1 MNGCMEIAKA
11 QISILMAVYEPR
23 MDWLRQQLVSLNE
36 QTYPNLRLYVRDD
49 CSPTV
54 PYEQIQ
60 ACVREC
66 ITRFPCT
73 IARNE
78 ENLGSNSTFE
88 RLTGEAEGDLFA
100 YCDQDDVW
108 LPEKL
113 TVLQEA
119 MEREQALVVCSDMYI
134 IDGEGRQV
142 ADSITKVR
150 RHHVFRSGT
159 DLARGLLT
167 SNFAAGCTM
176 LVRAESAKQAIPFC
190 PYMVHDHYITLFC
203 AARGMVYSS
212 QEKTIRY
219 RIHGGNQTGL
229 VVGVADKASYGKERI
244 EPMLARMQWLKDNF
258 ACGAELE
265 AAICDALLW
274 AQARDRNWHHRGGSR
289 TVWKYRKFSPLSSMG
304 EIFLKY
310 APDGLFAKVMQ
321 WARGNRI

>member
-1 MNGCMEIAKA
+1 MGTDKPL
-11 QISILMAVYEPR
+11 ISILLAVYEPR
-23 MDWLRQQLVSLNE
+23 MDWLQEQLMSLNE
-36 QTYPNLRLYVRDD
+36 QTYPNLRLYIRDD

-113 TVLQEA
+113 AVLQEA

-212 QEKTIRY
+212 PEKTIRY

-244 EPMLARMQWLKDNF
+244 EPMLARMQWLNDNF

-289 TVWKYRKFSPLSSMG
+289 AVWKYRKFSPLSSMG